1 MDTGTYEFADIIID
15 ISHEKVDKPF
25 QYRIPGALKGQIE
38 IGVRVRIPFGKGNGM
53 RTGYVVGIGSTPEYD
68 VGRIKEISGL
78 APGST
83 PVRSQLIKLAW
94 WMKRTYGCTMN
105 QALKTVLP
113 VKQAI
118 KAKEKRTLVCL
129 LDGPALRAAIGEAGK
144 KGYKARKRLL
154 SAFLGT
160 PELSMEAAAKR
171 LKITASTIRPLV
183 EQGALAVQSEEEDR
197 SPVRGAGAWG
207 QKAVLNEEQARA
219 AGRFTADYDAGA
231 RGVYLLH
238 GITGSGKTEVYMECM
253 EHVLAQGKQ
262 VIVLIPEISLT
273 YQTVMRF
280 YRRFGDRIAIL
291 NSRLSDGE
299 RFDQWKRA
307 EEGRVSVMIGPR
319 SALFAPFERLG
330 LIIMD
335 EEHEG
340 AYKSETTPRYHARE
354 AAKRRAM
361 DSGASLILGSATPSM
376 EAYQEALLGE
386 SRLLV
391 LTRRAVSGRRLPAVE
406 IVDLRAE
413 LREGNKSMF
422 SRRLRELI
430 EDRLAKQEQIM
441 LFINRR
447 GYSNFVSCRSCGEP
461 VRCPHCDVSLTLHG
475 KSRLA
480 CHYCGYSVPL
490 MEKCPS
496 CGSPY
501 LAGFGAGTQKL
512 EELAKKEFPGSRI
525 LRMDA
530 DTTARKGGHE
540 AILAAFSA
548 HEADILIG
556 TQMIVKGHDFGR
568 VTLVGVMA
576 ADLSL
581 NTPDYRCS
589 ERTFQLLTQAAGRA
603 GRGET
608 AGAVVF
614 QTYQPDHYA
623 IRCAASQDYEAF
635 FSQELAYRRA
645 MNYPPLCRMQAVLFS
660 SASPGALGA
669 AADLARDVLL
679 REFEKDGPQREN
691 AQFIGPVHAP
701 VYKVNDIYR
710 KILYIKSGKC
720 DILDRIRGILETLAS
735 GNEVFRTVAVQYDI
749 S

>member
-1 MDTGTYEFADIIID
+1 MDTGTYAYADIIID

-25 QYRIPGALKGQIE
+25 QYRIPEALSGVIA
-38 IGVRVRIPFGKGNGM
+38 IGVRVRIPFGKGNGL
-53 RTGYVVGIGSTPEYD
+53 RTGYVVGLSNTPAFD
-68 VGRIKEISGL
+68 VGRMKEIAGP

-83 PVRSQLIKLAW
+83 PVRSQLIQLAW

-113 VKQAI
+113 VKQA
-118 KAKEKRTLVCL
+118 AKGREKKTLCCL
-129 LDGPALRAAIGEAGK
+129 LDGPALRGAIGEAQK
-144 KGYKARKRLL
+144 KGYQARARLL
-154 SAFLGT
+154 SAFLET
-160 PELSMEAAAKR
+160 PELSMEAASAK
-171 LKITASTIRPLV
+171 LKVTASSIRPLV
-183 EQGALAVQSEEEDR
+183 ERGVLSIRSEEISK
-197 SPVRGAGAWG
+197 SPVRGVEAPD
-207 QKAVLNEEQARA
+207 QRPLLNEEQAHA
-219 AGRFTADYDAGA
+219 AGRFTADYDAGVRTA
-231 RGVYLLH
+231 YLLH

-253 EHVLAQGKQ
+253 EHVLARGRQ
-262 VIVLIPEISLT
+262 VILLIPEISLT

-280 YRRFGDRIAIL
+280 YRRFGDKIAIL

-354 AAKRRAM
+354 AARRRAM

-376 EAYQEALLGE
+376 EAYQEALSGKSTLL
-386 SRLLV
+386 RL
-391 LTRRAVSGRRLPAVE
+391 TQRAVSGSRIPAVE
-406 IVDLRAE
+406 IVDLREE
-413 LREGNKSMF
+413 LRDGNKSMF
-422 SRRLRELI
+422 SRRLKELI
-430 EDRLAKQEQIM
+430 EDRLEKREQIM

-447 GYSNFVSCRSCGEP
+447 GYSNFISCRSCGEP

-475 KSRLA
+475 KSRLV
-480 CHYCGYSVPL
+480 CHYCGYSIPM
-490 MEKCPS
+490 MENCPS

-530 DTTARKGGHE
+530 DTTAKKGGHE
-540 AILAAFSA
+540 AILSAFSG

-568 VTLVGVMA
+568 VTLVGIMA

-603 GRGET
+603 GRGER

-623 IRCAASQDYEAF
+623 IRSAASQDYEAF
-635 FSQELAYRRA
+635 YRQEIAYRRA

-660 SASPGALGA
+660 SASREALGA
-669 AADLARDVLL
+669 AAERSKEALL
-679 REFEKDGPQREN
+679 QALSENGREE

-710 KILYIKSGKC
+710 KILYIKSEKC
-720 DILDRIRGILETLAS
+720 DILDRIRGILENLAA
-735 GNEVFRTVAVQYDI
+735 GNEAFRPVTIQYDI

>member
-1 MDTGTYEFADIIID
+1 MLSIRSE
-15 ISHEKVDKPF
+15 
-25 QYRIPGALKGQIE
+25 
-38 IGVRVRIPFGKGNGM
+38 
-53 RTGYVVGIGSTPEYD
+53 
-68 VGRIKEISGL
+68 EIS
-78 APGST
+78 
-83 PVRSQLIKLAW
+83 K
-94 WMKRTYGCTMN
+94 
-105 QALKTVLP
+105 
-113 VKQAI
+113 
-118 KAKEKRTLVCL
+118 
-129 LDGPALRAAIGEAGK
+129 
-144 KGYKARKRLL
+144 
-154 SAFLGT
+154 
-160 PELSMEAAAKR
+160 
-171 LKITASTIRPLV
+171 
-183 EQGALAVQSEEEDR
+183 
-197 SPVRGAGAWG
+197 SPVRGVEAPD
-207 QKAVLNEEQARA
+207 QRPLLNEEQARA
-219 AGRFTADYDAGA
+219 AGRFTADYDAGVRTA
-231 RGVYLLH
+231 YLLH

-253 EHVLAQGKQ
+253 EHVLARGRQ
-262 VIVLIPEISLT
+262 VILLIPEISLT

-280 YRRFGDRIAIL
+280 YRRFGDKIAIL

-354 AAKRRAM
+354 AARRRAM

-376 EAYQEALLGE
+376 EAYQEALSGKSTLL
-386 SRLLV
+386 RL
-391 LTRRAVSGRRLPAVE
+391 TQRAVSGSRIPAVE
-406 IVDLRAE
+406 IVDLREE
-413 LREGNKSMF
+413 LRDGNKSMF
-422 SRRLRELI
+422 SRRLKELI
-430 EDRLAKQEQIM
+430 EDRLEKREQIM

-447 GYSNFVSCRSCGEP
+447 GYSNFISCRSCGEP

-475 KSRLA
+475 KSRLV
-480 CHYCGYSVPL
+480 CHYCGYSIPM
-490 MEKCPS
+490 MENCPS

-530 DTTARKGGHE
+530 DTTAKKGGHE
-540 AILAAFSA
+540 AILSAFSG

-568 VTLVGVMA
+568 VTLVGIMA

-603 GRGET
+603 GRGER

-623 IRCAASQDYEAF
+623 IRSAASQDYEAF
-635 FSQELAYRRA
+635 YRQEIAYRRA

-660 SASPGALGA
+660 SASQEALGA
-669 AADLARDVLL
+669 AAERSKEALL
-679 REFEKDGPQREN
+679 QALSENGREE

-710 KILYIKSGKC
+710 KILYIKSEKC
-720 DILDRIRGILETLAS
+720 DILDRIRGILENLAA
-735 GNEVFRTVAVQYDI
+735 GNEAFRPVTIQYDI

>member
-1 MDTGTYEFADIIID
+1 MDTGTYAYADIIID

-25 QYRIPGALKGQIE
+25 QYRIPEALSGVIA
-38 IGVRVRIPFGKGNGM
+38 IGVRVRIPFGKGNGL
-53 RTGYVVGIGSTPEYD
+53 RTGYVVGLSNTPAFD
-68 VGRIKEISGL
+68 VGRMKEIAGP

-83 PVRSQLIKLAW
+83 PVRSQLIQLAW

-113 VKQAI
+113 VKQA
-118 KAKEKRTLVCL
+118 AKGREKKTLCCL
-129 LDGPALRAAIGEAGK
+129 LDGPALRGAIGEAQK
-144 KGYKARKRLL
+144 KGYQARARLL
-154 SAFLGT
+154 SAFLET
-160 PELSMEAAAKR
+160 PELSMEAASAK
-171 LKITASTIRPLV
+171 LKVTASSIRPLV
-183 EQGALAVQSEEEDR
+183 ERGVLSIRSEEISK
-197 SPVRGAGAWG
+197 SPVRGVEAPD
-207 QKAVLNEEQARA
+207 QRPLLNEEQARA
-219 AGRFTADYDAGA
+219 AGRFTADYDAGVRTA
-231 RGVYLLH
+231 YLLH

-253 EHVLAQGKQ
+253 EHVLARGRQ
-262 VIVLIPEISLT
+262 VILLIPEISLT

-280 YRRFGDRIAIL
+280 YRRFGDKIAIL

-354 AAKRRAM
+354 AARRRAM

-376 EAYQEALLGE
+376 EAYQEALSGKSTLL
-386 SRLLV
+386 RL
-391 LTRRAVSGRRLPAVE
+391 TQRAVSGSRIPAVE
-406 IVDLRAE
+406 IVDLREE
-413 LREGNKSMF
+413 LRDGNKSMF
-422 SRRLRELI
+422 SRRLKELI
-430 EDRLAKQEQIM
+430 EDRLEKREQIM

-447 GYSNFVSCRSCGEP
+447 GYSNFISCRSCGEP

-475 KSRLA
+475 KSRLV
-480 CHYCGYSVPL
+480 CHYCGYSIPM
-490 MEKCPS
+490 MENCPS

-530 DTTARKGGHE
+530 DTTAKKGGHE
-540 AILAAFSA
+540 AILSAFSG

-568 VTLVGVMA
+568 VTLVGIMA

-603 GRGET
+603 GRGER

-623 IRCAASQDYEAF
+623 IRSAASQDYEAF
-635 FSQELAYRRA
+635 YRQEIAYRRA

-660 SASPGALGA
+660 SASQEALGA
-669 AADLARDVLL
+669 AAERSKEALL
-679 REFEKDGPQREN
+679 QALSENGREE

-710 KILYIKSGKC
+710 KILYIKSEKC
-720 DILDRIRGILETLAS
+720 DILDRIRGILENLAA
-735 GNEVFRTVAVQYDI
+735 GNEAFRPVTIQYDI

>member
-1 MDTGTYEFADIIID
+1 MDTGTYAYADIIID

-25 QYRIPGALKGQIE
+25 QYRIPEALSGVIA
-38 IGVRVRIPFGKGNGM
+38 IGVRVRIPFGKGNGL
-53 RTGYVVGIGSTPEYD
+53 RTGYVVGLSNTPAFD
-68 VGRIKEISGL
+68 VGRMKEIAGP

-83 PVRSQLIKLAW
+83 PVRSQLIQLAW

-113 VKQAI
+113 VKQA
-118 KAKEKRTLVCL
+118 AKGREKKTLCCL
-129 LDGPALRAAIGEAGK
+129 LDGPALRGAIGEAQK
-144 KGYKARKRLL
+144 KGYQARARLL
-154 SAFLGT
+154 SAFLET
-160 PELSMEAAAKR
+160 PELSMEAASAK
-171 LKITASTIRPLV
+171 LKVTASSIRPLV
-183 EQGALAVQSEEEDR
+183 ERGVLSIRSEEISK
-197 SPVRGAGAWG
+197 SPVRGVEAPD
-207 QKAVLNEEQARA
+207 QRPLLNEEQARA
-219 AGRFTADYDAGA
+219 AGRFTADYDAGVRTA
-231 RGVYLLH
+231 YLLH

-253 EHVLAQGKQ
+253 EHVLARGRQ
-262 VIVLIPEISLT
+262 VILLIPEISLT

-280 YRRFGDRIAIL
+280 YRRFGDKIAIL

-354 AAKRRAM
+354 AARRRAM

-376 EAYQEALLGE
+376 EAYQEALSGKSTLL
-386 SRLLV
+386 RL
-391 LTRRAVSGRRLPAVE
+391 TQRAVSGSRIPAVE
-406 IVDLRAE
+406 IVDLREE
-413 LREGNKSMF
+413 LRDGNKSMF
-422 SRRLRELI
+422 SRRLKELI
-430 EDRLAKQEQIM
+430 EDRLEKREQIM

-447 GYSNFVSCRSCGEP
+447 GYSNFISCRSCGEP

-475 KSRLA
+475 KSRLV
-480 CHYCGYSVPL
+480 CHYCGYSIPM
-490 MEKCPS
+490 MENCPS

-530 DTTARKGGHE
+530 DTTAKKGGHE
-540 AILAAFSA
+540 AILSAFSG

-568 VTLVGVMA
+568 VTLVGIMA

-603 GRGET
+603 GRGER

-623 IRCAASQDYEAF
+623 IRSAASQDYEAF
-635 FSQELAYRRA
+635 YRQEIAYRRA

-660 SASPGALGA
+660 SASREALGA
-669 AADLARDVLL
+669 AAERSKEALL
-679 REFEKDGPQREN
+679 QALSENGREET
-691 AQFIGPVHAP
+691 QFIGPVHAP

-710 KILYIKSGKC
+710 KILYIKSEKC
-720 DILDRIRGILETLAS
+720 DILDRIRGILENLAA
-735 GNEVFRTVAVQYDI
+735 GNEAFRPVTIQYDI